1 MSFDRWQRAAGGVLL
16 ALLPLLSGCYEFDKP
31 LGPPEKGTID
41 RALVGA
47 WRCETEP
54 KGLAE
59 KDGKQESLLRIFPFD
74 ATQYVVQ
81 MEAKENGVTE
91 CAPFR
96 LYSSRVGTHVLLNAQ
111 EVKPEPKGWSL
122 VRYRVEGPTLTM
134 WIIDDKTVGDS
145 GEAGLR
151 AVRKRVADESIYEK
165 LFNCTREEEKK

>member
-1 MSFDRWQRAAGGVLL
+1 MSFDRWHRAAAGALL
-16 ALLPLLSGCYEFDKP
+16 SLLPLLSGCYEFDKP
-31 LGPPEKGTID
+31 LGPPEKGAID
-41 RALVGA
+41 RALLGG
-47 WRCETEP
+47 WRCEAEQKEP
-54 KGLAE
+54 AD
-59 KDGKQESLLRIFPFD
+59 KDKKEESMLRFLPFD

-81 MEAKENGVTE
+81 VEGKEDGVTKWMQY
-91 CAPFR
+91 R

-111 EVKPEPKGWSL
+111 EVKLEPPNWSL
-122 VRYRVEGPTLTM
+122 LRYRVEGPRLTI